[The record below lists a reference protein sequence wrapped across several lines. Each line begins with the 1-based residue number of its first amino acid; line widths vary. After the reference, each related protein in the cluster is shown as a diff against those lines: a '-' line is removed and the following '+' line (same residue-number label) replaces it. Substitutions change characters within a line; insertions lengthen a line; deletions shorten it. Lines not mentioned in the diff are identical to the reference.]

1 MNFIE
6 QLEKVWDTWEI
17 MLVIIPII
25 VWQLF
30 KKQIDALNFI
40 YMSKR
45 KFIIDAD
52 TGSDD
57 AVAILMALQD
67 AKQLL
72 IFMTMKKAIRMLE
85 LSQNLTMKCF

>member
-30 KKQIDALNFI
+30 KK
-40 YMSKR
+40 
-45 KFIIDAD
+45 
-52 TGSDD
+52 
-57 AVAILMALQD
+57 
-67 AKQLL
+67 
-72 IFMTMKKAIRMLE
+72 
-85 LSQNLTMKCF
+85 